1 MSVED
6 YFNEYNES
14 FTIYVVEQRFVVG
27 QGKDYF
33 KSFIGKNN
41 FVSDNNSIKK
51 IIFKIM
57 KKIQQHSPN
66 IAELVGICFPEYKLI
81 SILEAISALSK
92 VFSVNTHQAVGPD
105 VLDPIIIKEDLVTHK
120 YISQLI
126 ALHRES
132 ILQPTIIILLKDNNF
147 DRAKELLAFCPNG
160 TNVKMIR
167 NSGNCEMYKVIN
179 NGAANVSEFID
190 SFTRHC
196 FSTCSCTTR
205 QVLLSDDWK
214 RTDLV
219 SGYIPTILKIRANL
233 LYDEKNEAISDI
245 LFLQENLN
253 TLNNLGIEQEKLHE
267 CYSCIIKLFKVYAY
281 DQASTDLNDALELA
295 QDLNNDILLAH
306 VYRYADFFSINR
318 NEKVDLLERAKTI
331 FSNNNIED
339 QALYCENNKLIH
351 QFYSEKISIRNFK
364 NMQQEAIYNVPGLVG
379 MSIIYN
385 NVGVAQLYTGNIP
398 EAIDC
403 FEKGL
408 DYSKERLVQKFGLIS
423 NRLIALDYSLA
434 DIDEKILISFIQ
446 SVFDNFGTNQFPF
459 ITANYLI
466 NTIAIAVKRYPK
478 LVNYLFENYPINK
491 VIFNALTKSQLG
503 TKTLSLQ
510 IAILSTK
517 HNVEQLKF
525 HPICMTNIS
534 NISGIRT
541 QFIENH
547 ICNPII
553 FNAWL

>member
-1 MSVED
+1 MNVED

-33 KSFIGKNN
+33 KSFVGKNN

-66 IAELVGICFPEYKLI
+66 IAELVGICFPEYRI
-81 SILEAISALSK
+81 VSILDAISALSK
-92 VFSVNTHQAVGPD
+92 VFSVNEHQAVGPD
-105 VLDPIIIKEDLVTHK
+105 VIDPIIIKEELITHK

-167 NSGNCEMYKVIN
+167 NSGNCEIYKVIN
-179 NGAANVSEFID
+179 NGAANVTEFID

-214 RTDLV
+214 NTNLV
-219 SGYIPTILKIRANL
+219 SGYIPTILKIRSNL
-233 LYDEKNEAISDI
+233 LYDEKNEAIPDI
-245 LFLQENLN
+245 LFLQDNLN
-253 TLNNLGIEQEKLHE
+253 QLNNLGMEEEQLHE
-267 CYSCIIKLFKVYAY
+267 CYLCIMKLFKIYAY
-281 DQASTDLNDALELA
+281 DQAGTDLNDALELA
-295 QDLNNDILLAH
+295 KDLNNDILLAH
-306 VYRYADFFSINR
+306 VYRYADFFSVGR
-318 NEKVDLLERAKTI
+318 NEKSELLEKARTI

-351 QFYSEKISIRNFK
+351 QFYSDKISIRKFK
-364 NMQQEAIYNVPGLVG
+364 NMQQEAVYNVPGLVG

-385 NVGVAQLYTGNIP
+385 NVGVAQLYTGNVTD
-398 EAIDC
+398 AIEC

-408 DYSKERLVQKFGLIS
+408 DYSKERVVQKFGLKS
-423 NRLIALDYSLA
+423 NRLIALDYALTA
-434 DIDEKILISFIQ
+434 IDEKTLISFIQ
-446 SVFDNFGTNQFPF
+446 SIFDNFGTERFPF

-466 NTIAIAVKRYPK
+466 NAVAITAKHYRN
-478 LVNYLFENYPINK
+478 LVDYLFENYSINK
-491 VIFNALTKSQLG
+491 VIHNALTKSQLG
-503 TKTLSLQ
+503 TGTLSLQ

-517 HNVEQLKF
+517 YKVEQLNI
-525 HPICMTNIS
+525 HPISTISMS
-534 NISGIRT
+534 NISGIRA

-547 ICNPII
+547 VCNPII